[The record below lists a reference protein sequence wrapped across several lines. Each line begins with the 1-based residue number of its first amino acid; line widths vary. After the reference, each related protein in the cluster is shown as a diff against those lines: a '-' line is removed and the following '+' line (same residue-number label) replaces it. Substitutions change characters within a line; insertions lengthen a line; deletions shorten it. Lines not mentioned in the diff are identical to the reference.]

1 MWSCDQKG
9 MSCEDHLICES
20 HKFPAVVFVEVVFSV
35 GCILR
40 QHINRKGERGG
51 REGGRGRK
59 RRERERERGRGKTGS
74 QSTMAI
80 SGLMLAACMSG
91 PITMG
96 RYCTKP
102 GPMILHI
109 LAHALIKYETW
120 KFTTETSKKYVTW
133 GIHRCK
139 KCTQKILH
147 PINIFSATHCKLTG
161 YLIIHQNIL
170 RNPVQILCIPE
181 GRLVPSLLGLP
192 VP

>member
-20 HKFPAVVFVEVVFSV
+20 HKFPAVVFVKVVFSV

-40 QHINRKGERGG
+40 QHINRKGGEEGWRKGRRREREEGG
-51 REGGRGRK
+51 REGRK
-59 RRERERERGRGKTGS
+59 REREEREREKRERERERRERGEREKGKGGRGRGKTGS

-120 KFTTETSKKYVTW
+120 KFTTETSKKYVTL
-133 GIHRCK
+133 GY
-139 KCTQKILH
+139 IL
-147 PINIFSATHCKLTG
+147 
-161 YLIIHQNIL
+161 
-170 RNPVQILCIPE
+170 
-181 GRLVPSLLGLP
+181 
-192 VP
+192 